1 MHRSLTLTSN
11 FSNGGIA
18 LICSIKF
25 SKDSHSLKQWH
36 LKKIIF

>member
-1 MHRSLTLTSN
+1 MPGSLNLASN

-18 LICSIKF
+18 LICSIGF
-25 SKDSHSLKQWH
+25 SKDSHNLKQGH